1 MSEVEMAQMLERARN
16 EIQFLHERL
25 TRLEMQG
32 TNSTLPRTNLV
43 SDKFLTRAFAVLG
56 HYLVA
61 SLIIFV
67 PIYALIL
74 IIALAVGAR
83 F

>member
-1 MSEVEMAQMLERARN
+1 MPEVEMAQALERARK
-16 EIQFLHERL
+16 EIQFLQERL

-32 TNSTLPRTNLV
+32 TNSTQPRTNLL

-74 IIALAVGAR
+74 IIALAIGAR